1 MDTVFW
7 WSALKVWGGES
18 GLWWD
23 FYVLIH
29 LLFSHKRLLKTPLN
43 TTLLMFFNNTS
54 MCIKAPFY
62 FEHYPV
68 KDLFCHQTVNR
79 YKRCGSHIF
88 IKLTWSYL
96 FQVSICWEIKGF
108 SEHVRVLG
116 SERTRVVCL
125 QWYLFTEMYEEPTNG
140 VVERLSCLFVPN
152 QGRLSLIGHTHRW
165 EKSNNINVNKTSILR
180 PFLSVRCG

>member
-1 MDTVFW
+1 MHWRLRENWQGCGDFSTYSFSYYFLIKGSW
-7 WSALKVWGGES
+7 RCYLLPHYCCLLCALKCHFILS
-18 GLWWD
+18 IILWKIC
-23 FYVLIH
+23 FVI
-29 LLFSHKRLLKTPLN
+29 RLWTEIN
-43 TTLLMFFNNTS
+43 
-54 MCIKAPFY
+54 
-62 FEHYPV
+62 V
-68 KDLFCHQTVNR
+68 VD
-79 YKRCGSHIF
+79 HIF
-88 IKLTWSYL
+88 VIKLTWSYL

-116 SERTRVVCL
+116 SEGTRVVCL

-140 VVERLSCLFVPN
+140 VVERLSRLFVPN